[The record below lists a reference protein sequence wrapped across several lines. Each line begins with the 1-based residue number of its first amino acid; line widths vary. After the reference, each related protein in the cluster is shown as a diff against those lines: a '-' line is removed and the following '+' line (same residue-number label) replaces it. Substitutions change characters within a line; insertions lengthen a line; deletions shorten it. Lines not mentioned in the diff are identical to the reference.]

1 MMAKPDY
8 IYAVAR
14 IRAKEL
20 LCFGSPALEQLMAC
34 KTYEE
39 CLRMLNEKGWGNGS
53 ANQTPESLLE
63 EERSKTWAQLRELVE
78 DMSVFDVFLYA
89 NDYHNLK
96 AAIKENYAPSHG
108 ADIYNPN
115 GTIDPA
121 VFRRAAEKHD
131 FSALPAE
138 MGAAAEE
145 AMSALRE
152 TGDGQLC
159 DVIIDKA
166 ALEAI
171 LKAGKTSDDP
181 LLEFYA
187 EHTVATADIKTAV
200 RCQKTGKSLDFIQRA
215 LAECDTLDV
224 SLLAQT
230 AVESFEAITAYLTR
244 TDYAGAADALVQSAS
259 AFERWCD
266 NRLIEKIRPQKYE
279 TSTIGPLAAWL
290 LARENEIKTVR
301 ILLSGKRNGLSD
313 DAIRERLREM
323 YV

>member
-1 MMAKPDY
+1 MAKPDY

-20 LCFGSPALEQLMAC
+20 LCFGSPAMEQLMAC

-53 ANQTPESLLE
+53 AGQTPEFLLDG
-63 EERSKTWAQLRELVE
+63 ERNKTWEQLRELVE

-108 ADIYNPN
+108 ADIYSSN

-121 VFRRAAEKHD
+121 VFRQAADEHD
-131 FSALPAE
+131 FSVLPAG
-138 MGAAAEE
+138 MRDAAEE
-145 AMSALRE
+145 AMSVLRE

-159 DVIIDKA
+159 DIIIDKA
-166 ALEAI
+166 ALNAI
-171 LKAGKTSDDP
+171 LQAGKASGDP
-181 LLEFYA
+181 LLAFYA
-187 EHTVATADIKTAV
+187 EHTVATANIKTAV

-230 AVESFEAITAYLTR
+230 AVESFEAMIEYLGR
-244 TDYAGAADALVQSAS
+244 TCYSGAAEALTQSAS

>member
-1 MMAKPDY
+1 MAKPDY

-20 LCFGSPALEQLMAC
+20 LCFGSPAMEQLMAC

-53 ANQTPESLLE
+53 AGQTPESLLDG
-63 EERSKTWAQLRELVE
+63 ERNKTWEQLRELVE

-108 ADIYNPN
+108 ADIYSSN

-121 VFRRAAEKHD
+121 VFRQAADEHD
-131 FSALPAE
+131 FSVLPAG
-138 MGAAAEE
+138 MRDAAEE
-145 AMSALRE
+145 AMSVLRE

-159 DVIIDKA
+159 DIIIDKA
-166 ALEAI
+166 ALNAI
-171 LKAGKTSDDP
+171 LQAGKASGDP
-181 LLEFYA
+181 LLAFFA
-187 EHTVATADIKTAV
+187 EHTVATANIKTAV
-200 RCQKTGKSLDFIQRA
+200 RCQKTGKSLAFIQRA

-230 AVESFEAITAYLTR
+230 AVESFEAMIEYLGR
-244 TDYAGAADALVQSAS
+244 TCYSGAAEALTQSAS

>member
-1 MMAKPDY
+1 MAKPDY

-20 LCFGSPALEQLMAC
+20 LCFGSPAMEQLMAC

-39 CLRMLNEKGWGNGS
+39 CLRMLNEKGWGDGS
-53 ANQTPESLLE
+53 AGQTPESLLDG
-63 EERSKTWAQLRELVE
+63 ERNKTWEQLRELLE

-108 ADIYNPN
+108 ADIYSSN

-121 VFRRAAEKHD
+121 VFRQAADEHD
-131 FSALPAE
+131 FSVLPAG
-138 MGAAAEE
+138 MRDAAEE
-145 AMSALRE
+145 AMSVLRE

-159 DVIIDKA
+159 DIIIDKA
-166 ALEAI
+166 ALNAI
-171 LKAGKTSDDP
+171 LQAGKASGDP
-181 LLEFYA
+181 LLAFYA
-187 EHTVATADIKTAV
+187 EHTVATANIKTAV

-215 LAECDTLDV
+215 LAKCDTLDV

-230 AVESFEAITAYLTR
+230 AVESFEAMIEYLGR
-244 TDYAGAADALVQSAS
+244 TCYSGAAEALTQSAS

>member
-1 MMAKPDY
+1 MAKPDY

-20 LCFGSPALEQLMAC
+20 LCFGSPAMEQLMAC

-53 ANQTPESLLE
+53 AGQTPESLLDG
-63 EERSKTWAQLRELVE
+63 ERNKTWEQLRELVE

-108 ADIYNPN
+108 ADIYSSN

-121 VFRRAAEKHD
+121 VFRQAADEHD
-131 FSALPAE
+131 FSVLPAG
-138 MGAAAEE
+138 MRDAAEE
-145 AMSALRE
+145 AMSVLRE

-159 DVIIDKA
+159 DIIIDKA
-166 ALEAI
+166 ALNAI
-171 LKAGKTSDDP
+171 LQAGKASGDP
-181 LLEFYA
+181 LLAFYA
-187 EHTVATADIKTAV
+187 EHTVATANIKTAV
-200 RCQKTGKSLDFIQRA
+200 RCQKTGKSLAFIQRA

-230 AVESFEAITAYLTR
+230 AVESFEAMIEYLGR
-244 TDYAGAADALVQSAS
+244 TCYSGAAEALTQSAS

-290 LARENEIKTVR
+290 LARENEITTVR

>member
-1 MMAKPDY
+1 MAKPDY

-20 LCFGSPALEQLMAC
+20 LCFGSPAMEQLMAC

-53 ANQTPESLLE
+53 AGQTPESLLDV
-63 EERSKTWAQLRELVE
+63 ERNKTWEQLRELVE

-108 ADIYNPN
+108 ADIYSSN

-121 VFRRAAEKHD
+121 VFRQAADEHD
-131 FSALPAE
+131 FSVLPAG
-138 MGAAAEE
+138 MRDAAEE
-145 AMSALRE
+145 AMSVLRE

-159 DVIIDKA
+159 DIIIDKA
-166 ALEAI
+166 ALNAI
-171 LKAGKTSDDP
+171 LQAGKASGDP
-181 LLEFYA
+181 LLAFYA
-187 EHTVATADIKTAV
+187 EHTVATANIKTAV
-200 RCQKTGKSLDFIQRA
+200 RCQKTGKSLDFIRRA

-224 SLLAQT
+224 SLLTQAS
-230 AVESFEAITAYLTR
+230 VESFDAIIAYLNT
-244 TDYAGAADALVQSAS
+244 TEYSGAAEALTQSAS

-279 TSTIGPLAAWL
+279 PSTIGPLAAWL

>member
-1 MMAKPDY
+1 MAKPDY

-20 LCFGSPALEQLMAC
+20 LCFGSPAMEQLMAC

-53 ANQTPESLLE
+53 AGQTPESLLDV
-63 EERSKTWAQLRELVE
+63 ERNKTWEQLRELVE

-108 ADIYNPN
+108 ADIYSSN

-121 VFRRAAEKHD
+121 VFRQAADEHD
-131 FSALPAE
+131 FSVLPAG
-138 MGAAAEE
+138 MRDAAEE
-145 AMSALRE
+145 AMSVLRE

-159 DVIIDKA
+159 DIIIDKA
-166 ALEAI
+166 ALNAI
-171 LKAGKTSDDP
+171 LQAGKASGDP
-181 LLEFYA
+181 LLAFYA
-187 EHTVATADIKTAV
+187 EHTVATANIKTAV
-200 RCQKTGKSLDFIQRA
+200 RCQKTGKSLAFIQRA

-230 AVESFEAITAYLTR
+230 AVESFEAMIEYLGR
-244 TDYAGAADALVQSAS
+244 TCYSGAAEALTQSAS

>member
-1 MMAKPDY
+1 MKN
-8 IYAVAR
+8 
-14 IRAKEL
+14 
-20 LCFGSPALEQLMAC
+20 AC
-34 KTYEE
+34 ACST
-39 CLRMLNEKGWGNGS
+39 EKGRGNGS
-53 ANQTPESLLE
+53 AGQTPGIPAG
-63 EERSKTWAQLRELVE
+63 RAQRDQTWEQLRELVE

-108 ADIYNPN
+108 ADIYSSN

-121 VFRRAAEKHD
+121 VFRQAADEHD
-131 FSALPAE
+131 FSVLPAG
-138 MGAAAEE
+138 MRDAAEE
-145 AMSALRE
+145 AMSVLRE

-159 DVIIDKA
+159 DIIIDKA
-166 ALEAI
+166 ALNAI
-171 LKAGKTSDDP
+171 LQAGKASGDP
-181 LLEFYA
+181 LLAFYA
-187 EHTVATADIKTAV
+187 EHTVATANIKTAV
-200 RCQKTGKSLDFIQRA
+200 RCQKTGKSLDFIRRA

-230 AVESFEAITAYLTR
+230 AVESFEAMIEYLGR
-244 TDYAGAADALVQSAS
+244 TCYSEAAEALTQSAS

-313 DAIRERLREM
+313 DVDSGKVKGNVCIRLQF
-323 YV
+323 

>member
-1 MMAKPDY
+1 MAKPDY

-20 LCFGSPALEQLMAC
+20 LCFGSPAMEQLMAC

-39 CLRMLNEKGWGNGS
+39 CLRMLNEKGWGDGS
-53 ANQTPESLLE
+53 AGQTPESLLDG
-63 EERSKTWAQLRELVE
+63 ERNKTWEQLRELVE

-108 ADIYNPN
+108 ADIYSSN

-121 VFRRAAEKHD
+121 VFRQAADEHD
-131 FSALPAE
+131 FSVLPAG
-138 MGAAAEE
+138 MRDAAEE
-145 AMSALRE
+145 AMSVLRE

-159 DVIIDKA
+159 DIIIDKA
-166 ALEAI
+166 ALNAI
-171 LKAGKTSDDP
+171 LQAGKASGDP
-181 LLEFYA
+181 LPAFYA
-187 EHTVATADIKTAV
+187 EHTVATANIKTAV
-200 RCQKTGKSLDFIQRA
+200 RCQKTGKSLDFIRRA
-215 LAECDTLDV
+215 LAKCDTLDV
-224 SLLAQT
+224 SLLTQAS
-230 AVESFEAITAYLTR
+230 VESFDAIIAYLNT
-244 TDYAGAADALVQSAS
+244 TEYSGAAEALTQSAS

>member
-1 MMAKPDY
+1 MAKPDY

-20 LCFGSPALEQLMAC
+20 LCFGSPAMEQLMAC

-53 ANQTPESLLE
+53 AGQTPESLLDG
-63 EERSKTWAQLRELVE
+63 ERNKTWEQLRELVE

-108 ADIYNPN
+108 ADIYSSN

-121 VFRRAAEKHD
+121 VFRQAADEHD
-131 FSALPAE
+131 FSVLPAG
-138 MGAAAEE
+138 MRDAAEE
-145 AMSALRE
+145 AMSVLRE

-159 DVIIDKA
+159 DIIIDKA
-166 ALEAI
+166 ALNAI
-171 LKAGKTSDDP
+171 LQAGKASGDP
-181 LLEFYA
+181 LLAFYA
-187 EHTVATADIKTAV
+187 EHTVATANIKTAV
-200 RCQKTGKSLDFIQRA
+200 RCQKTGKSLDFIRRA

-230 AVESFEAITAYLTR
+230 AVESFEAMIEYLGR
-244 TDYAGAADALVQSAS
+244 TCYSGAAEALTQSAS

-266 NRLIEKIRPQKYE
+266 NQLIEKIRPQKYE

>member
-1 MMAKPDY
+1 MAKPDY

-20 LCFGSPALEQLMAC
+20 LCFGSPAMEQLMAC

-53 ANQTPESLLE
+53 AGQTPESLLDG
-63 EERSKTWAQLRELVE
+63 ERNKTWEQLRELVE

-108 ADIYNPN
+108 ADIYSSN

-121 VFRRAAEKHD
+121 VFRQAADEHD
-131 FSALPAE
+131 FSVLPAG
-138 MGAAAEE
+138 MRDAAEE
-145 AMSALRE
+145 AMSVLRE

-159 DVIIDKA
+159 DIIIDKA
-166 ALEAI
+166 ALNAI
-171 LKAGKTSDDP
+171 LQAGKASGDP
-181 LLEFYA
+181 LLAFYA
-187 EHTVATADIKTAV
+187 EHTVATANIKTAV
-200 RCQKTGKSLDFIQRA
+200 RCQKTGKSLAFIQRA

-230 AVESFEAITAYLTR
+230 AVESFEAMIEYLGR
-244 TDYAGAADALVQSAS
+244 TCYSGAAEALTQSAS

>member
-1 MMAKPDY
+1 MAKPDY

-20 LCFGSPALEQLMAC
+20 LCFGSPAMEQLMAC

-39 CLRMLNEKGWGNGS
+39 CLHMLNEKGWGNGS
-53 ANQTPESLLE
+53 AGQTPESLLDG
-63 EERSKTWAQLRELVE
+63 ERNKTWEQLRELVE

-108 ADIYNPN
+108 ADIYSSN

-121 VFRRAAEKHD
+121 VFRQAADEHD
-131 FSALPAE
+131 FSVLPAG
-138 MGAAAEE
+138 MRDAAEE
-145 AMSALRE
+145 AMSVLRE

-159 DVIIDKA
+159 DIIIDKA
-166 ALEAI
+166 ALYAI
-171 LKAGKTSDDP
+171 LQAGKASGDP
-181 LLEFYA
+181 LLAFYA
-187 EHTVATADIKTAV
+187 EHTVATANIKTAV
-200 RCQKTGKSLDFIQRA
+200 RCQKTGKSLAFIQRA

-230 AVESFEAITAYLTR
+230 AVESFEAMIEYLGR
-244 TDYAGAADALVQSAS
+244 TCYSGAAEALTQSAS

>member
-1 MMAKPDY
+1 MAKPDY

-20 LCFGSPALEQLMAC
+20 LCFGSPAMEQLMAC

-53 ANQTPESLLE
+53 AGQTPESLLDG
-63 EERSKTWAQLRELVE
+63 ERNKTWEQLRELVE
-78 DMSVFDVFLYA
+78 DMSVFDVFMYA

-108 ADIYNPN
+108 ADIYSSN

-121 VFRRAAEKHD
+121 VFRQAADEHD
-131 FSALPAE
+131 FSVLPAG
-138 MGAAAEE
+138 MRDAAEE
-145 AMSALRE
+145 AMSVLRE

-159 DVIIDKA
+159 DIIIDKA
-166 ALEAI
+166 ALNAI
-171 LKAGKTSDDP
+171 LQAGKASGDP
-181 LLEFYA
+181 LLAFYA
-187 EHTVATADIKTAV
+187 EHTVATANIKTAV
-200 RCQKTGKSLDFIQRA
+200 RCQKTGKSLDFIRRA

-230 AVESFEAITAYLTR
+230 AVESFEAMIEYLGR
-244 TDYAGAADALVQSAS
+244 TCYSGAAEALTQSAS

>member
-1 MMAKPDY
+1 MAKPDY

-20 LCFGSPALEQLMAC
+20 LCFGSPAMEQLMAC

-53 ANQTPESLLE
+53 AGQTPESLLDV
-63 EERSKTWAQLRELVE
+63 ERNKTWEQLRELVE

-108 ADIYNPN
+108 ADIYSSN

-121 VFRRAAEKHD
+121 VFRQAADEHD
-131 FSALPAE
+131 FSVLPAG
-138 MGAAAEE
+138 MRDAAEE
-145 AMSALRE
+145 AMSVLRE

-159 DVIIDKA
+159 DIIIDKA
-166 ALEAI
+166 ALNAI
-171 LKAGKTSDDP
+171 LQAGKASGDP
-181 LLEFYA
+181 LLAFYA
-187 EHTVATADIKTAV
+187 EHTVATANIKTAV
-200 RCQKTGKSLDFIQRA
+200 RCQKTGKSLDFIRRA

-224 SLLAQT
+224 SLLTQAS
-230 AVESFEAITAYLTR
+230 VESFDAIIAYLNT
-244 TDYAGAADALVQSAS
+244 TEYSGAAEALTQSAS

>member
-1 MMAKPDY
+1 MAKPDY

-20 LCFGSPALEQLMAC
+20 LCFGSPAMEQLMAC

-39 CLRMLNEKGWGNGS
+39 CLRMLNEKGWRNGS
-53 ANQTPESLLE
+53 AGQTPESLLDG
-63 EERSKTWAQLRELVE
+63 ERNKTWEQLRELVE

-108 ADIYNPN
+108 ADIYSSN

-121 VFRRAAEKHD
+121 VFRQAADEHD
-131 FSALPAE
+131 FSVLPAG
-138 MGAAAEE
+138 MRDAAEE
-145 AMSALRE
+145 AMSVLRE

-159 DVIIDKA
+159 DIIIDKA
-166 ALEAI
+166 ALNAI
-171 LKAGKTSDDP
+171 LQAGKASGDP
-181 LLEFYA
+181 LLAFYA
-187 EHTVATADIKTAV
+187 EHTVATANIKTAV
-200 RCQKTGKSLDFIQRA
+200 RCQKTGKSLAFIQRA

-230 AVESFEAITAYLTR
+230 AVESFEAMIEYLGR
-244 TDYAGAADALVQSAS
+244 TCYSGAAEALTQSAS

>member
-1 MMAKPDY
+1 MAKPDY

-20 LCFGSPALEQLMAC
+20 LCFGSSAMEQLMAC

-39 CLRMLNEKGWGNGS
+39 CLRMLNEKGWGDGS
-53 ANQTPESLLE
+53 AGQTPESLLDG
-63 EERSKTWAQLRELVE
+63 ERNKTWEQLRELVE

-108 ADIYNPN
+108 ADIYSSN

-121 VFRRAAEKHD
+121 VFRQAADEHD
-131 FSALPAE
+131 FSVLPAG
-138 MGAAAEE
+138 MRDAAEE
-145 AMSALRE
+145 AMSVLRE

-159 DVIIDKA
+159 DIIIDKA
-166 ALEAI
+166 ALNAI
-171 LKAGKTSDDP
+171 LQAGKASGDP
-181 LLEFYA
+181 LLAFYA
-187 EHTVATADIKTAV
+187 EHTVATANIKTAV
-200 RCQKTGKSLDFIQRA
+200 RCQKTGKSLDFIRRA
-215 LAECDTLDV
+215 LAKCDTLDV
-224 SLLAQT
+224 SLLTQAS
-230 AVESFEAITAYLTR
+230 VESFDAIIAYLNT
-244 TDYAGAADALVQSAS
+244 TEYSGAAEALTQSAS

-279 TSTIGPLAAWL
+279 TSTIDPLAAWL

>member
-1 MMAKPDY
+1 MAKPDY

-20 LCFGSPALEQLMAC
+20 LCFGSPAMEQLMAC

-53 ANQTPESLLE
+53 AGQTPESLLDG
-63 EERSKTWAQLRELVE
+63 ERNKTWEQLRELVE

-108 ADIYNPN
+108 ADIYSSN

-121 VFRRAAEKHD
+121 VFRQAADEHD
-131 FSALPAE
+131 FSVLPAG
-138 MGAAAEE
+138 MRDAAEE
-145 AMSALRE
+145 AMSVLRE

-159 DVIIDKA
+159 DIIIEKA
-166 ALEAI
+166 ALNAI
-171 LKAGKTSDDP
+171 LQAGKASGDP
-181 LLEFYA
+181 LLAFYA
-187 EHTVATADIKTAV
+187 EHTVATANIKTAV
-200 RCQKTGKSLDFIQRA
+200 RCQKTGKSLDFIRRA

-230 AVESFEAITAYLTR
+230 AVESFEAMIEYLGR
-244 TDYAGAADALVQSAS
+244 TCYSGAAEALTQSAS

-266 NRLIEKIRPQKYE
+266 NQLIEKIRPQKYE

>member
-1 MMAKPDY
+1 MAKPDY

-20 LCFGSPALEQLMAC
+20 LCFGSPAMEQLMAC

-53 ANQTPESLLE
+53 AGQTPESLLDG
-63 EERSKTWAQLRELVE
+63 ERNKTWEQLRELVE

-108 ADIYNPN
+108 ADIYSSN

-121 VFRRAAEKHD
+121 VFRQAADEHD
-131 FSALPAE
+131 FSVLPAG
-138 MGAAAEE
+138 MRDAAEE
-145 AMSALRE
+145 AMSVLRE

-159 DVIIDKA
+159 DIIIDKA
-166 ALEAI
+166 ALNAI
-171 LKAGKTSDDP
+171 LQAGKASGDP
-181 LLEFYA
+181 LLAFYA
-187 EHTVATADIKTAV
+187 EHTVATANIKTAV
-200 RCQKTGKSLDFIQRA
+200 RCQKTGKSSDFIQRA

-230 AVESFEAITAYLTR
+230 AVESFEAMIEYLGR
-244 TDYAGAADALVQSAS
+244 TCYSGAAEALTQSAS

>member
-1 MMAKPDY
+1 MAKPDY

-20 LCFGSPALEQLMAC
+20 LCFGSPAMEQLMAC

-53 ANQTPESLLE
+53 AGQTPESLLDG
-63 EERSKTWAQLRELVE
+63 ERNKTWEQLRELVE

-108 ADIYNPN
+108 ADIYSSN

-121 VFRRAAEKHD
+121 VFRQAADEHD
-131 FSALPAE
+131 FSVLPAG
-138 MGAAAEE
+138 MRDAAEE
-145 AMSALRE
+145 AMSVLRE

-159 DVIIDKA
+159 DIIIDKA
-166 ALEAI
+166 ALNAI
-171 LKAGKTSDDP
+171 LQAGKASGDP
-181 LLEFYA
+181 LLAFYA
-187 EHTVATADIKTAV
+187 EHTVATANIKTAV
-200 RCQKTGKSLDFIQRA
+200 RCQKTGKSLDFIRRA

-230 AVESFEAITAYLTR
+230 AVESFEAMIEYLGR
-244 TDYAGAADALVQSAS
+244 TCYSGAAEALTQSAS

-279 TSTIGPLAAWL
+279 TSTIGAGRMAF
-290 LARENEIKTVR
+290 
-301 ILLSGKRNGLSD
+301 GKRKRDQNRPHPSV
-313 DAIRERLREM
+313 RQT
-323 YV
+323 

>member
-1 MMAKPDY
+1 MAKPDY

-20 LCFGSPALEQLMAC
+20 LCFGSPAMEQLMAC

-39 CLRMLNEKGWGNGS
+39 CLRMLNEKGWGDGS
-53 ANQTPESLLE
+53 AGQIPESLLDG
-63 EERSKTWAQLRELVE
+63 ERNKTWEQLRELVE

-108 ADIYNPN
+108 ADIYSSN

-121 VFRRAAEKHD
+121 VFRQAADEHD
-131 FSALPAE
+131 FSVLPAG
-138 MGAAAEE
+138 MRDAAEE
-145 AMSALRE
+145 AMSVLRE

-159 DVIIDKA
+159 DIIIDKA
-166 ALEAI
+166 ALNAI
-171 LKAGKTSDDP
+171 LQAGKASGDP
-181 LLEFYA
+181 LLAFYA
-187 EHTVATADIKTAV
+187 EHTVATANIKTAV
-200 RCQKTGKSLDFIQRA
+200 RCQKTGKSLDFIRRA

-224 SLLAQT
+224 SLLTQAS
-230 AVESFEAITAYLTR
+230 VESFDAIIAYLNT
-244 TDYAGAADALVQSAS
+244 TEYSGAAEALTQSAS

>member
-1 MMAKPDY
+1 MAKPDY

-20 LCFGSPALEQLMAC
+20 LCFGSPAMEQLMAC

-39 CLRMLNEKGWGNGS
+39 CLRMLNENGWGNGS
-53 ANQTPESLLE
+53 AGQTPESLLDG
-63 EERSKTWAQLRELVE
+63 ERNKTWEQLRELVE

-108 ADIYNPN
+108 ADIYSSN

-121 VFRRAAEKHD
+121 VFRQAADEHD
-131 FSALPAE
+131 FSVLPAG
-138 MGAAAEE
+138 MRDAAEE
-145 AMSALRE
+145 AMSVLRE

-159 DVIIDKA
+159 DIIIDKA
-166 ALEAI
+166 ALNAI
-171 LKAGKTSDDP
+171 LQAGKASGDP
-181 LLEFYA
+181 LLAFYA
-187 EHTVATADIKTAV
+187 EHTVATANIKTAV

-230 AVESFEAITAYLTR
+230 AVESFEAMIEYLGR
-244 TDYAGAADALVQSAS
+244 TCYSGAAEALTQSAS

>member
-1 MMAKPDY
+1 MAKPDY

-20 LCFGSPALEQLMAC
+20 LCFGSPAMEQLMAC

-53 ANQTPESLLE
+53 AGQTPESLLDG
-63 EERSKTWAQLRELVE
+63 ERNKTWEQLRELVE

-108 ADIYNPN
+108 ADIYSSN

-121 VFRRAAEKHD
+121 VFRQAADEHD
-131 FSALPAE
+131 FSVLPAG
-138 MGAAAEE
+138 MRDAAEE
-145 AMSALRE
+145 AMSVLRE

-159 DVIIDKA
+159 DIIIDKA
-166 ALEAI
+166 ALNAI
-171 LKAGKTSDDP
+171 LQAGKASSDP
-181 LLEFYA
+181 LLAFYA
-187 EHTVATADIKTAV
+187 EHTVATANIKTAV
-200 RCQKTGKSLDFIQRA
+200 RCQKTGKSLAFIQRA

-230 AVESFEAITAYLTR
+230 AVESFEAMIEYLGR
-244 TDYAGAADALVQSAS
+244 TCYSGAAEALTQSAS
-259 AFERWCD
+259 AIERWCD

-290 LARENEIKTVR
+290 LARDNEIKAVR

>member
-1 MMAKPDY
+1 MAKPDY

-20 LCFGSPALEQLMAC
+20 LCFGSPAMEQLMAC

-39 CLRMLNEKGWGNGS
+39 CLRMLNEKGWGDGS
-53 ANQTPESLLE
+53 AGQTPESLLDG
-63 EERSKTWAQLRELVE
+63 ERNKTWEQLRELVE

-108 ADIYNPN
+108 ADIYSSN

-121 VFRRAAEKHD
+121 VFRQAADEHD
-131 FSALPAE
+131 FSVLPAG
-138 MGAAAEE
+138 MRDAAEE
-145 AMSALRE
+145 AMSVLRE

-159 DVIIDKA
+159 DIIIDKA
-166 ALEAI
+166 ALNAI
-171 LKAGKTSDDP
+171 LQAGKASGDP
-181 LLEFYA
+181 LLAFYA
-187 EHTVATADIKTAV
+187 EHTVATANIKTAV

-215 LAECDTLDV
+215 LAKCDTLDV
-224 SLLAQT
+224 SLLTQAS
-230 AVESFEAITAYLTR
+230 VESFDAIIAYLNT
-244 TDYAGAADALVQSAS
+244 TEYSGAAEALTQSAS

>member
-1 MMAKPDY
+1 MAKPDY

-20 LCFGSPALEQLMAC
+20 LCFGSPAMEQLMAC

-39 CLRMLNEKGWGNGS
+39 CLRMLNEKGWGDGS
-53 ANQTPESLLE
+53 AGQTPESLLDG
-63 EERSKTWAQLRELVE
+63 ERNKTWEQLRELVE

-108 ADIYNPN
+108 ADIYSSN

-121 VFRRAAEKHD
+121 VFRQAADEHD
-131 FSALPAE
+131 FSVLPAG
-138 MGAAAEE
+138 MRDAAEE
-145 AMSALRE
+145 AMSVLRE

-159 DVIIDKA
+159 DIIIDKA
-166 ALEAI
+166 ALNAI
-171 LKAGKTSDDP
+171 LQAGKASGDP
-181 LLEFYA
+181 LLAFYA
-187 EHTVATADIKTAV
+187 EHTVATANIKTAV

-224 SLLAQT
+224 SLLTQAS
-230 AVESFEAITAYLTR
+230 VESFDAIIAYLNT
-244 TDYAGAADALVQSAS
+244 TEYSGADEALTQSAS

>member
-1 MMAKPDY
+1 MAKPDY

-20 LCFGSPALEQLMAC
+20 LCFGSPAMEQLMAC

-53 ANQTPESLLE
+53 AGQTPESLLDG
-63 EERSKTWAQLRELVE
+63 ERNKTWEQLRELVE

-108 ADIYNPN
+108 ADIYSSN

-121 VFRRAAEKHD
+121 VFRQAADEHD
-131 FSALPAE
+131 FSVLPAR
-138 MGAAAEE
+138 MRDAAEE
-145 AMSALRE
+145 AMSVLRE

-159 DVIIDKA
+159 DIIIDKA
-166 ALEAI
+166 ALNAI
-171 LKAGKTSDDP
+171 LQAGKASGDP
-181 LLEFYA
+181 LLAFYA
-187 EHTVATADIKTAV
+187 EHTVATANIKTAV
-200 RCQKTGKSLDFIQRA
+200 RCQKTGKSLAFIQRA

-230 AVESFEAITAYLTR
+230 AVESFEAMIEYLGR
-244 TDYAGAADALVQSAS
+244 TCYSGAAEALTQSAS

>member
-1 MMAKPDY
+1 MAKPDY

-20 LCFGSPALEQLMAC
+20 LCFGSPAMEQLMAC

-53 ANQTPESLLE
+53 AGQTPESLLDGG
-63 EERSKTWAQLRELVE
+63 RNKTWEQLRELVE
-78 DMSVFDVFLYA
+78 VMSVFVVFLYA

-108 ADIYNPN
+108 ADIYSSN

-121 VFRRAAEKHD
+121 VFRQAADEHD
-131 FSALPAE
+131 FSVLPAG
-138 MGAAAEE
+138 MRDAAEE
-145 AMSALRE
+145 AMSVLRE

-159 DVIIDKA
+159 DIIIDKA
-166 ALEAI
+166 ALNAI
-171 LKAGKTSDDP
+171 LQAGKASGDP
-181 LLEFYA
+181 LLAFYA
-187 EHTVATADIKTAV
+187 EHTVATANIKTAV

-230 AVESFEAITAYLTR
+230 AVESFEAMIEYLGR
-244 TDYAGAADALVQSAS
+244 TCYSGAAEALTQSAS

>member
-1 MMAKPDY
+1 MAKPDY

-20 LCFGSPALEQLMAC
+20 LCFGSPAMEQLMAC

-53 ANQTPESLLE
+53 AGQTPESLLDG
-63 EERSKTWAQLRELVE
+63 ERNKTWEQLRELVE

-108 ADIYNPN
+108 ADIYSSN

-121 VFRRAAEKHD
+121 VFRQAADEHD
-131 FSALPAE
+131 FSVLPAG
-138 MGAAAEE
+138 MRDAAEE
-145 AMSALRE
+145 AMSVLRE
-152 TGDGQLC
+152 TGGGQLC
-159 DVIIDKA
+159 DIIIDKA
-166 ALEAI
+166 ALNAI
-171 LKAGKTSDDP
+171 LQAGKASGDP
-181 LLEFYA
+181 LLAFYA
-187 EHTVATADIKTAV
+187 EHTVATANIKTAV
-200 RCQKTGKSLDFIQRA
+200 RCQKTGKSLAFIQRA

-230 AVESFEAITAYLTR
+230 AVESFEAMIEYLGR
-244 TDYAGAADALVQSAS
+244 TCYSGAAEALTQSAS

>member
-1 MMAKPDY
+1 MAKPDY

-20 LCFGSPALEQLMAC
+20 LCFGSPAMEQLMAC

-39 CLRMLNEKGWGNGS
+39 CLRMLNEKGWGDGS
-53 ANQTPESLLE
+53 AGQTPESLLDG
-63 EERSKTWAQLRELVE
+63 ERNKTWEQLRELVE

-108 ADIYNPN
+108 ADIYSSN

-121 VFRRAAEKHD
+121 VFRQAADEHD
-131 FSALPAE
+131 FSVLPAG
-138 MGAAAEE
+138 MRDAAEE
-145 AMSALRE
+145 AMSVLRE

-159 DVIIDKA
+159 DIIIDKA
-166 ALEAI
+166 ALNAI
-171 LKAGKTSDDP
+171 LQAGKASGDP
-181 LLEFYA
+181 LLAFYA
-187 EHTVATADIKTAV
+187 EHTVATANIKTAV
-200 RCQKTGKSLDFIQRA
+200 RCQKTGKSLAFIQRA

-230 AVESFEAITAYLTR
+230 AVESFEAMIEYLGR
-244 TDYAGAADALVQSAS
+244 TCYSGAAEALTQSAS

>member
-1 MMAKPDY
+1 MAKPDY

-20 LCFGSPALEQLMAC
+20 LCFGSPAMEQLMAC

-53 ANQTPESLLE
+53 AGQTPESLLDG
-63 EERSKTWAQLRELVE
+63 ERNKTWEQLRELVE

-108 ADIYNPN
+108 ADIYSSN

-121 VFRRAAEKHD
+121 VFRQAADEHD
-131 FSALPAE
+131 FSVLPAG
-138 MGAAAEE
+138 MRDAAEE
-145 AMSALRE
+145 AMSVLRE

-159 DVIIDKA
+159 DIIIDKA
-166 ALEAI
+166 ALNAI
-171 LKAGKTSDDP
+171 LQAGKASGDP
-181 LLEFYA
+181 LPAFYA
-187 EHTVATADIKTAV
+187 EHTVATANIKTAV
-200 RCQKTGKSLDFIQRA
+200 RCQKTGKSLAFIQRA

-230 AVESFEAITAYLTR
+230 AVESFEVMIEYLGR
-244 TDYAGAADALVQSAS
+244 TCYSGAAEALTQSAS

>member
-1 MMAKPDY
+1 MSNTKY
-8 IYAVAR
+8 TYAVAR
-14 IRAKEL
+14 IRALETSL
-20 LCFGSPALEQLMAC
+20 LSDGDVEQLLSCGTADQALQ
-34 KTYEE
+34 YVID
-39 CLRMLNEKGWGNGS
+39 KGWGDLSSGMDID
-53 ANQTPESLLE
+53 AVLKREGE
-63 EERSKTWAQLRELVE
+63 KTWEVIREVAP

-96 AAIKENYAPSHG
+96 AAIKESYAPSHG

-121 VFRRAAEKHD
+121 LLRQAAKDHQ
-131 FSALPAE
+131 FSVLPAE
-138 MGAAAEE
+138 MGAVAEE
-145 AMSALRE
+145 AMSVLRQ

-159 DVIIDKA
+159 DMIIDKA

-171 LKAGKTSDDP
+171 LRAGKASGSP

-187 EHTVATADIKTAV
+187 EHTVATADIKIAV
-200 RCQKTGKSLDFIQRA
+200 RCQKTGKSLGFLQRA
-215 LAECDTLDV
+215 LVECDTLDITQ
-224 SLLAQT
+224 LAQA
-230 AVESFEAITAYLTR
+230 AVESFEAITGYLINTC
-244 TDYAGAADALVQSAS
+244 YGGAAEALCQSAS

-279 TSTIGPLAAWL
+279 TSTIDPIAAWL

>member
-1 MMAKPDY
+1 MAKPDY

-20 LCFGSPALEQLMAC
+20 LCFGPPAMEQLMAC

-39 CLRMLNEKGWGNGS
+39 CLRMLNEKGWGDGS
-53 ANQTPESLLE
+53 AGQTPESLLDG
-63 EERSKTWAQLRELVE
+63 ERNKTWEQLRELVE

-108 ADIYNPN
+108 ADIYSSN

-121 VFRRAAEKHD
+121 VFRQAADEHD
-131 FSALPAE
+131 FSVLPAG
-138 MGAAAEE
+138 MRDAAEE
-145 AMSALRE
+145 AMSVLRE

-159 DVIIDKA
+159 DIIIDKA
-166 ALEAI
+166 ALNAI
-171 LKAGKTSDDP
+171 LQAGKASGDP
-181 LLEFYA
+181 LLAFYA
-187 EHTVATADIKTAV
+187 EHTVATANIKTAV
-200 RCQKTGKSLDFIQRA
+200 RCQKTGKSLDFIRRA
-215 LAECDTLDV
+215 LAKCDTLDV
-224 SLLAQT
+224 SLLTQAS
-230 AVESFEAITAYLTR
+230 VESFDAIIAYLNT
-244 TDYAGAADALVQSAS
+244 TEYSGAAEALTQSAS

>member
-1 MMAKPDY
+1 MAKPDY

-20 LCFGSPALEQLMAC
+20 LCFGSSAMEQLMAC

-39 CLRMLNEKGWGNGS
+39 CLRMLNEKGWGDGS
-53 ANQTPESLLE
+53 AGQTPESLLDG
-63 EERSKTWAQLRELVE
+63 ERNKTWEQLRELVE

-108 ADIYNPN
+108 ADIYSSN

-121 VFRRAAEKHD
+121 VFRQAADEHD
-131 FSALPAE
+131 FSVLPAG
-138 MGAAAEE
+138 MRDAAEE
-145 AMSALRE
+145 AMSVLRE

-159 DVIIDKA
+159 DIIIDKA
-166 ALEAI
+166 AMNAI
-171 LKAGKTSDDP
+171 LQAGKASGDP
-181 LLEFYA
+181 LLAFYA
-187 EHTVATADIKTAV
+187 EHTVATANIKTAV
-200 RCQKTGKSLDFIQRA
+200 RCQKTGKSLDFIRRA
-215 LAECDTLDV
+215 LAKCDTLDV
-224 SLLAQT
+224 SLLTQAS
-230 AVESFEAITAYLTR
+230 VESFDAIIAYLNT
-244 TDYAGAADALVQSAS
+244 TEYSGAAEALTQSAS

-279 TSTIGPLAAWL
+279 TSTIDPLAAWL